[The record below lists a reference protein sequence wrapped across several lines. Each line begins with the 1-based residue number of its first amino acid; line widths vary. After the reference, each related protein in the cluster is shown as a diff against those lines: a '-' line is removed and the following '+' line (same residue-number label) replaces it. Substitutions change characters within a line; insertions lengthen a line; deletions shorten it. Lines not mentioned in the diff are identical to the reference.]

1 MKINQEKLKAMY
13 ICCLGVFI
21 LAFVSCERTEPT
33 MSPLPVIHSL
43 QDIRELTPGTI
54 PDGYTVTGTVISNK
68 LLEDDH
74 LIYIQDD
81 SGNAIKVRFD
91 TPHNY
96 NLGDKI
102 ELYIA
107 GSDLNYSNDEFEIR
121 NAKLIYANRS
131 GAGTIVPK
139 ITSASEVNKN
149 IKAWSSSLLS
159 LNAMKVTAS
168 LGEGIYVLT
177 DSIGTATIQA
187 SIDESL
193 SITLSDSVQLIT
205 GLLCMSGDQPLIR
218 IRNAGDIVTY
228 SPQIGSRTILEPFD
242 AGGSTSMPNGDQVFT
257 GFVSGDWMFN
267 DAAVLGANEVNDLR
281 NGAGTVR
288 LRGNTINA
296 RKGYIYTLFDV
307 KGLQK
312 IRFKFGGTNLSEG
325 GAEVNEY
332 SIETFISTDGGQTW
346 ESLGKKIGERGVF
359 TVMEYEVN
367 GDPNENFRVK
377 IQNTSFVR
385 PDNSNRLRANVDDL
399 ELIY

>member
-1 MKINQEKLKAMY
+1 
-13 ICCLGVFI
+13 
-21 LAFVSCERTEPT
+21 
-33 MSPLPVIHSL
+33 
-43 QDIRELTPGTI
+43 
-54 PDGYTVTGTVISNK
+54 
-68 LLEDDH
+68 
-74 LIYIQDD
+74 
-81 SGNAIKVRFD
+81 
-91 TPHNY
+91 
-96 NLGDKI
+96 
-102 ELYIA
+102 
-107 GSDLNYSNDEFEIR
+107 
-121 NAKLIYANRS
+121 
-131 GAGTIVPK
+131 
-139 ITSASEVNKN
+139 
-149 IKAWSSSLLS
+149 
-159 LNAMKVTAS
+159 
-168 LGEGIYVLT
+168 
-177 DSIGTATIQA
+177 
-187 SIDESL
+187 
-193 SITLSDSVQLIT
+193 
-205 GLLCMSGDQPLIR
+205 MSGDQPLIR